1 MKFMEISNGLSIY
14 EHYKLDAEEENTPQ
28 KYFFIFNEKDLLL
41 IDNEVPLLNSLMDIG
56 IEEENIANNIFM
68 GQFHDKDTYVIC
80 LDLDEESKSKL
91 IESNEGFEFVFLAK
105 VFDINEEIY
114 LLGGRA
120 TQIID
125 WDNNHKYCGKCGAET
140 IYSQTEKGAK
150 LCPECG
156 FTSFTRISPAIITT
170 IIKEEVNQEGK
181 VENKLLMARH
191 SYYENIRYSLIAG
204 FMEAGETI
212 EEALKREVKEEVG
225 INVKDLEYFGSQ
237 SWPFP
242 NSLMI
247 GIICK
252 YDSGEI
258 KVDGNEITKAEW
270 FKKEDIEFDG
280 YQLSIAYKLIQ
291 NFIDNY

>member
-1 MKFMEISNGLSIY
+1 
-14 EHYKLDAEEENTPQ
+14 
-28 KYFFIFNEKDLLL
+28 
-41 IDNEVPLLNSLMDIG
+41 
-56 IEEENIANNIFM
+56 
-68 GQFHDKDTYVIC
+68 
-80 LDLDEESKSKL
+80 
-91 IESNEGFEFVFLAK
+91 
-105 VFDINEEIY
+105 INEEIY

-156 FTSFTRISPAIITT
+156 FTSFTRISPAIITS

-258 KVDGNEITKAEW
+258 KVDGNEITKAKW

>member
-1 MKFMEISNGLSIY
+1 MKFMEISNGMSIY
-14 EHYKLDAEEENTPQ
+14 EHYKIDAEEENTPR

-41 IDNEVPLLNSLMDIG
+41 IDNEVPLINSLKDIG
-56 IEEENIANNIFM
+56 IEEENISNNIFL
-68 GQFHDKDTYVIC
+68 GQFHDKDAYVIG
-80 LDLDEESKSKL
+80 LDFDDETKNRF
-91 IESNEGFEFVFLAK
+91 IESNEGFEFVFLSN
-105 VFDINEEIY
+105 VFDISEEIY
-114 LLGGRA
+114 LLAGRA

-140 IYSQTEKGAK
+140 VDSQIERGAK
-150 LCPECG
+150 ICPECG
-156 FTSFTRISPAIITT
+156 FTSFTRISPAIITS

-181 VENKLLMARH
+181 VENKLLMASH
-191 SYYENIRYSLIAG
+191 SYHKNIRYALIAG

-212 EEALKREVKEEVG
+212 EEALKREVMEEVG
-225 INVKDLEYFGSQ
+225 IKVKDLEYFGSQ

-252 YDSGEI
+252 YDSGDI
-258 KVDGNEITKAEW
+258 KVDGNEITKAKW

-280 YQLSIAYKLIQ
+280 YELSIASKLIK
-291 NFIDNY
+291 NFIENY